1 MVGAMHT
8 SIEPTQHNRQSALA
22 TRTLVAWMLVA
33 LVSHTSW
40 GAYPVLARY
49 LQTVSGL
56 PSMSLLV
63 VGMGC
68 SLGLMLAWRALRRR
82 PLPRFS
88 RFLVVIAVVV
98 AARSITNLLAARYTL
113 AIYVQLI
120 TLMTPFVVTLLNRL
134 AFDEPVPPATGR
146 AMVLAT
152 LGAVLMLSGSIEQQG
167 VIKPLTRQD
176 WLGLGLAAFSTFTL
190 ALYMLI
196 VRQSVAHNLSGEQ
209 VFLAQLVTVLAIS
222 APASL
227 LLHEDWTRWLA
238 LTTTDWLVFGA
249 FAGLVIFG
257 ANVLQI
263 TALRRIGATTVSS
276 MLPWRMVVV
285 LVLAAFLLG
294 ERLTSIWQLVGAV
307 LVTGTLMWYL
317 WKQR

>member
-1 MVGAMHT
+1 MHEQTTPTSDTVGL
-8 SIEPTQHNRQSALA
+8 P
-22 TRTLVAWMLVA
+22 TRTLLVWMLAA

-63 VGMGC
+63 VSMTC
-68 SLGLMLAWRALRRR
+68 SLVLMLAWRAVRRR
-82 PLPRFS
+82 PLPRPS
-88 RFLVVIAVVV
+88 RFLAVIALVV

-120 TLMTPFVVTLLNRL
+120 TLMTPFVVAMLNRL
-134 AFDEPVPPATGR
+134 AFDEPTPPATGR

-152 LGAVLMLSGSIEQQG
+152 LGALLMLSGSIEQQG
-167 VIKPLTRQD
+167 VIKPLTPSD
-176 WLGLGLAAFSTFTL
+176 WLGLGLAAFSTVAL

-196 VRQSVAHNLSGEQ
+196 VRRSVAYNLSGEQ
-209 VFLAQLVTVLAIS
+209 VFLAQIVTVLAIS
-222 APASL
+222 TPASL
-227 LLHEDWTRWLA
+227 LLREEWGRWLQ
-238 LTTTDWLVFGA
+238 LTPTDWLVFGA

-263 TALRRIGATTVSS
+263 AALRRIGATTVSS

-285 LVLAAFLLG
+285 LVLAALLLG
-294 ERLTSIWQLVGAV
+294 ERLTSIWQLIGAV
-307 LVTGTLMWYL
+307 LVTSTLMWYL